1 MKTSIYN
8 LTINSLLLS
17 LFLLFTLVPWLGFLP
32 FGVFKITLM
41 PILFL
46 ISIEILNLTTKTN
59 LIICCLLYGLL
70 FGLSSL
76 IQSVLYPSATAF
88 LFVNPLFSIVPRILM
103 GAATGLI
110 AFSIQK
116 INSNSISKKV
126 FLAFIATTFNTL
138 FVFLFVYNLG
148 PIIYLNQN
156 QEIFKLFS
164 WMILVTNYLP
174 ELILTSLIYPPVAL
188 ALKRIY

>member
-59 LIICCLLYGLL
+59 LIICGLLYGLL

-88 LFVNPLFSIVPRILM
+88 LFVNPLFSIVPRMLM

-116 INSNSISKKV
+116 INSNSISKKI

>member
-59 LIICCLLYGLL
+59 LIICGLLYGLL

-116 INSNSISKKV
+116 INSNSITKKI

>member
-59 LIICCLLYGLL
+59 LIICGLLYGLL